1 MDKERSAEKLGGR
14 TTRYWRR
21 RPMKDLTLIRRSNL
35 PAVFAAEA
43 YRRALAGRRAYYRAA
58 DEFLAW
64 CAGTDVWSIPASAC
78 CNLIDAK
85 RRSSSQRTRCW
96 RRQS

>member
-35 PAVFAAEA
+35 PAVFAAAGE
-43 YRRALAGRRAYYRAA
+43 RASIRFLEFFAA
-58 DEFLAW
+58 NIRNPRTPPGLL
-64 CAGTDVWSIPASAC
+64 PC
-78 CNLIDAK
+78 C
-85 RRSSSQRTRCW
+85 R
-96 RRQS
+96 